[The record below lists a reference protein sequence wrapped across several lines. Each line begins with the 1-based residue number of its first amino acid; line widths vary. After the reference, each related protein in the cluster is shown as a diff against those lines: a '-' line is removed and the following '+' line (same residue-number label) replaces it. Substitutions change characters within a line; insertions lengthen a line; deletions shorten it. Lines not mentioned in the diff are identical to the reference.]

1 MIEKRNLVILLVFY
15 FFLVFASSCR
25 VHHPQ
30 YHKKGM
36 IITSKPTG
44 KLPPGQVKKEM
55 GAKSAKAYAPG
66 QNKSSKGKDPK
77 YKKNT
82 KGTVSKHKKR

>member
-1 MIEKRNLVILLVFY
+1 MIEKRNLVILLILY
-15 FFLVFASSCR
+15 FFLMFATGCKVS
-25 VHHPQ
+25 HPQ

-44 KLPPGQVKKEM
+44 KLSPGQLKKQM
-55 GAKSAKAYAPG
+55 GAQSAKAYAPG
-66 QNKSSKGKDPK
+66 QNKGSKGKGTK
-77 YKKNT
+77 YKKNK

>member
-1 MIEKRNLVILLVFY
+1 MMAKRNLLILLMVY
-15 FFLVFASSCR
+15 FFLTMVSGCR

-36 IITSKPTG
+36 IISTHPAG
-44 KLPPGQVKKEM
+44 KAPPGQVKKAT

-66 QNKSSKGKDPK
+66 QNKNK
-77 YKKNT
+77 
-82 KGTVSKHKKR
+82 KGTVSKHNQNHKKRK